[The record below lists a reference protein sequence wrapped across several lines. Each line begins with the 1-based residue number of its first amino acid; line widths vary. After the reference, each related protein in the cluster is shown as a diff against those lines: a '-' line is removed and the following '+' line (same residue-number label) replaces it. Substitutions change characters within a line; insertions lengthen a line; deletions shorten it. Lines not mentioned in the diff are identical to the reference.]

1 MIVIIGVDP
10 GLARTGW
17 GVINKDGNQ
26 LKYLASGVIA
36 TDANE
41 RIELRLGQI
50 FTELSAVLLKYQPVS
65 AALEETFVNVNSQSS
80 LKLAHARG
88 AIMVALAQGG
98 LAVDQ
103 YAPNLV
109 KKSVV
114 GYGRAEKDQIIH
126 MVNLLLPSSNVKLV
140 DEADA
145 LAVAI
150 CHSGHLVFSGVK
162 NVR

>member
-1 MIVIIGVDP
+1 MIAIIGVDP

-17 GVINKDGNQ
+17 GIINKEGNA

-36 TDANE
+36 TDAAE
-41 RIELRLGQI
+41 RIELRLVHI
-50 FTELSAVLLKYQPVS
+50 FKELSALLIKYQPES
-65 AALEETFVNVNSQSS
+65 AALEETFVNANSQSS

-88 AIMVALAQGG
+88 AIMVALAQNN
-98 LAVDQ
+98 LAVSQ

-114 GYGRAEKDQIIH
+114 GFGRAEKDQMIH
-126 MVNLLLPSSNVKLV
+126 MVNLLLPASNVKLA

-150 CHSGHLVFSGVK
+150 CHSGHLAFTGQGI
-162 NVR
+162 R